1 LLELKPAPPPVRD
14 SLWACL
20 GDDDPTFSITAL
32 PAAERHMLDACI
44 ARARADMQPAT
55 ADHIDQAIVVLGGL
69 QISQKQGVS
78 AAALGAAY
86 HVGLDDVPAD
96 LLALAVRHALKNSTF
111 RPMPAELR
119 KFVQAEMA
127 TRERRLRRL
136 EASSQPETNRRPLF

>member
-1 LLELKPAPPPVRD
+1 MLELKPVEPPVRV
-14 SLWACL
+14 SLWECL
-20 GDDDPTFSITAL
+20 GDDDPTFAITAL
-32 PAAERHMLDACI
+32 PQKDMGDFEACL
-44 ARARADMQPAT
+44 ARARHELVPASADQ
-55 ADHIDQAIVVLGGL
+55 IDQAIVLLSGL

-78 AAALGAAY
+78 ATALEAAY

-96 LLALAVRHALKNSTF
+96 LLALAVRNALKNSTF